1 MLLNLCAHTA
11 AFMRLYFKKNNDLML
26 KFYYLKSLL
35 LSMKCQQNKQ
45 YQSTYFT
52 ANDNK
57 ISGFQ
62 WKNPVNSSHSIERK
76 KHHSEMFTLHACVA
90 VYVICLDHWAL
101 YFVFS
106 YNETS
111 KCTLYGSSYYYY
123 VSSMKCF

>member
-11 AFMRLYFKKNNDLML
+11 AFMRLYFKKNNGLML

-57 ISGFQ
+57 INGFQ
-62 WKNPVNSSHSIERK
+62 
-76 KHHSEMFTLHACVA
+76 
-90 VYVICLDHWAL
+90 
-101 YFVFS
+101 
-106 YNETS
+106 
-111 KCTLYGSSYYYY
+111 
-123 VSSMKCF
+123 